1 MRTQILKALVIV
13 GLVTQ
18 IACENSKSNGLE
30 AGSKKQVFINSAM
43 SAQDLTEAGE
53 QLITPT
59 QFMVADKVFDMAL
72 EQDPNNFKALFYKQ
86 FLKSFMVNKG
96 IMTRVKPLV
105 VKYGNISEYQKSVK
119 ALPDTPASR
128 FLLDGK
134 EDISKVKDVQA
145 YLSDYQSALN
155 DFRKFLI
162 ENQDKQLSIEI
173 SSAYLENLFKDSE
186 AYECTPVSTTG
197 QNQYQF
203 ECDVTNITKR
213 KLTTPDFMAIR
224 QSLAGMIFFMNFYTA
239 YSFEG
244 IEILK
249 SLEIKEGA
257 TSEEIM
263 TTVSEKLPEFGK
275 LRSQNLLKETLNLGS
290 DLVSAGRWAV
300 QYQNQLC
307 PTGTEVN
314 QQRKGYLFHKGICIK
329 NADETLRGLAMLEQ
343 VMSSTI
349 KVKLGEKN
357 EEFELD
363 YMAWY
368 KNPVQ
373 DLLAI
378 APKSFNSCGQATAL
392 KDNSLGGLFVNGDA
406 NKLLVTAHCP

>member
-1 MRTQILKALVIV
+1 MKTLIVNALVV
-13 GLVTQ
+13 AGLVTQ
-18 IACENSKSNGLE
+18 IACENNRSVGLE
-30 AGSKKQVFINSAM
+30 ADSKKQVYINSSM
-43 SAQDLTEAGE
+43 SSNDLTEAAE

-96 IMTRVKPLV
+96 ILARVKPLV
-105 VKYGNISEYQKSVK
+105 AKYGNVKEYERSVNS
-119 ALPDTPASR
+119 LPDTPASR

-134 EDISKVKDVQA
+134 ENISKVKDVQA
-145 YLSDYQSALN
+145 YISDYQITLN

-173 SSAYLENLFKDSE
+173 SSAYLENLFKDSDS
-186 AYECTPVSTTG
+186 YECTQVSST
-197 QNQYQF
+197 QY
-203 ECDVTNITKR
+203 ECDVRNITKR

-224 QSLAGMIFFMNFYTA
+224 QSLAGMIFFLNFYTA

-244 IEILK
+244 LEILNTFD
-249 SLEIKEGA
+249 IKEDSTPEQILSVVG
-257 TSEEIM
+257 
-263 TTVSEKLPEFGK
+263 EKLPEFGK
-275 LRSQNLLKETLNLGS
+275 LRSQNLLKETMSLGS

-300 QYQNQLC
+300 QYQSQLC
-307 PTGTEVN
+307 PKGAETAH
-314 QQRKGYLFHKGICIK
+314 QRRGFLFHKGICVK
-329 NADETLRGLAMLEQ
+329 NADETLRSLAMLET

-349 KVKLGEKN
+349 KVKLDASLP
-357 EEFELD
+357 EFELD

-373 DLLAI
+373 DLLAV

-392 KDNSLGGLFVNGDA
+392 KDNTLGGLFVNGDA
-406 NKLLVTAHCP
+406 DKLVKTNCP

>member
-1 MRTQILKALVIV
+1 MRTQILKALVVV

-18 IACENSKSNGLE
+18 IACENSKSKGLDT
-30 AGSKKQVFINSAM
+30 GSKKQVFINSAM
-43 SAQDLTEAGE
+43 SSADLIEAGE

-96 IMTRVKPLV
+96 ILTRVKPLIA
-105 VKYGNISEYQKSVK
+105 KHGNLSEYEKSIK
-119 ALPDTPASR
+119 AMPDTPASR

-134 EDISKVKDVQA
+134 EDISKIKDVQT

-173 SSAYLENLFKDSE
+173 SSAYLENLFKDTDS
-186 AYECTPVSTTG
+186 YECVPVSASG
-197 QNQYQF
+197 QNLYQY

-249 SLEIKEGA
+249 TLDIKEGA
-257 TSEEIM
+257 APAEVLNI
-263 TTVSEKLPEFGK
+263 VSEKLPEFGK

-307 PTGTEVN
+307 PKGTEVN
-314 QQRKGYLFHKGICIK
+314 QQRKGYLFHKGICVK

-349 KVKLGEKN
+349 KVKLGEKS
-357 EEFELD
+357 EEFEMD
-363 YMAWY
+363 YLAWY

-373 DLLAI
+373 DLLAL

-392 KDNSLGGLFVNGDA
+392 KDNSLGGVFVNNDA
-406 NKLLVTAHCP
+406 DKLLVQSNCP